1 MPIKL
6 KPSIKRRG
14 AGKKLITEHTYIKA
28 QSNKTFLDCAF
39 TEHTYIKAQ
48 SKKVLLEM
56 FNHQGTQPK
65 VKQKIRKEFD
75 RRGIK
80 LVYG

>member
-6 KPSIKRRG
+6 KPSTTRRD
-14 AGKKLITEHTYIKA
+14 KINRKLI
-28 QSNKTFLDCAF
+28 

>member
-6 KPSIKRRG
+6 KPSTKRRG
-14 AGKKLITEHTYIKA
+14 AGKKLI
-28 QSNKTFLDCAF
+28 